1 MLVEVVVVLGSDI
14 ETNARAV
21 EGGAALRQAY
31 SVGCAAVIGPG
42 KVISKWQDNIQHWA
56 MRIVDLYL
64 RLAAV
69 DHYKRNEF
77 NTRKKTYRSSSNI
90 SC

>member
-1 MLVEVVVVLGSDI
+1 
-14 ETNARAV
+14 
-21 EGGAALRQAY
+21 
-31 SVGCAAVIGPG
+31 
-42 KVISKWQDNIQHWA
+42 